1 MVQCYVFFFF
11 VCEGNVLPSDSLT
24 IYSSRANKKC
34 KRESVWERE
43 SEREQEKKENQSIA
57 HRSKSNIRSRV
68 NYIQDFHSNNKS
80 NNSTD
85 TTQSIP

>member
-1 MVQCYVFFFF
+1 MYFFF
-11 VCEGNVLPSDSLT
+11 VCEGNVLPSDSPT

-34 KRESVWERE
+34 KGERERVGE

-57 HRSKSNIRSRV
+57 HGSKSNIRSRV
-68 NYIQDFHSNNKS
+68 NYIQDFHLNNKS